1 MGYYLQKNGFRRP
14 FDVLNEY
21 LAVVT
26 RLCEDRGLK
35 PMMWSDMFFRIGSKT
50 HDYYDPQAVIP
61 EEVIAQVPHGVE
73 LVYWDYYHADVR
85 FYEDWIDRHRAMG
98 KEPIYAAGGWTW
110 GRFWAYWPV
119 VFGRKNAL
127 GEKEGDEGCE
137 GEESESRA
145 GAGVEIAWMKASG
158 ARPGQRDRK

>member
-1 MGYYLQKNGFRRP
+1 LAAPSRLGADSFAACKNR
-14 FDVLNEY
+14 VI
-21 LAVVT
+21 
-26 RLCEDRGLK
+26 
-35 PMMWSDMFFRIGSKT
+35 IGARS
-50 HDYYDPQAVIP
+50 
-61 EEVIAQVPHGVE
+61 
-73 LVYWDYYHADVR
+73 
-85 FYEDWIDRHRAMG
+85 
-98 KEPIYAAGGWTW
+98 
-110 GRFWAYWPV
+110 V

>member
-1 MGYYLQKNGFRRP
+1 VAITN
-14 FDVLNEY
+14 
-21 LAVVT
+21 
-26 RLCEDRGLK
+26 
-35 PMMWSDMFFRIGSKT
+35 
-50 HDYYDPQAVIP
+50 
-61 EEVIAQVPHGVE
+61 
-73 LVYWDYYHADVR
+73 VR
-85 FYEDWIDRHRAMG
+85 NIFIFENKMILRA
-98 KEPIYAAGGWTW
+98 
-110 GRFWAYWPV
+110 V

>member
-1 MGYYLQKNGFRRP
+1 MDQGSRGRSFTNHHIKGS
-14 FDVLNEY
+14 
-21 LAVVT
+21 VT
-26 RLCEDRGLK
+26 
-35 PMMWSDMFFRIGSKT
+35 
-50 HDYYDPQAVIP
+50 
-61 EEVIAQVPHGVE
+61 
-73 LVYWDYYHADVR
+73 
-85 FYEDWIDRHRAMG
+85 
-98 KEPIYAAGGWTW
+98 
-110 GRFWAYWPV
+110 V